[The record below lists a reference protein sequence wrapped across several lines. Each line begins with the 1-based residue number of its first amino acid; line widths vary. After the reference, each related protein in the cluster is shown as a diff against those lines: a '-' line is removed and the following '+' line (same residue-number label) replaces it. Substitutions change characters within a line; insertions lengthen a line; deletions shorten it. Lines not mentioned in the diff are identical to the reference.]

1 MINIIK
7 NIKQFITFLYHSGR
21 SYNKEHS
28 MEDEQNALKIKMLTG
43 NLNHDI
49 QELKVIFDR
58 SSDIVYRE
66 FQVGCQKG
74 TLIFLDGLVSTE
86 LMDADILKP
95 LFNYGKDQAC
105 PPEAHLIKQLLLEQV
120 ITAAQI
126 SEGQKIGDVIDHI
139 LSGDTIV
146 LIDGVQQ
153 ALFISLQQWDK
164 RSVEESSTE
173 PVVRGPREGFT
184 ENLRTNTVLIR
195 RRLKTPQL
203 KMEST
208 TVGRLSKT
216 NIVITYLEGIADD
229 SLVAEVRKRI
239 HRIDIDA
246 VLESGYIEE
255 LISDNPFSIFPQ
267 VAYTERPDKVV
278 GNLLEGQV
286 GILVDTT
293 PFCLIAP
300 QTFFQFL
307 QGTEDY
313 YLRYPVASFIRFI
326 RYLFLLIS
334 LLLPSL
340 YIAVTTFH
348 QEMIPT
354 SLLLSVA
361 SSRETVPFPAFVE
374 ALIMEISFEGL
385 REAGVRMPRPVG
397 QAVSIV
403 GALVIGQA
411 AVQAGIVS
419 SPMVMIVALTGIAS
433 FINPSYN
440 LGNSI
445 RIIRFPMMLLAGVM
459 GLYGVLL
466 GSIALQIHICRL
478 RSFGVPYFS
487 PVAPMDADSILK
499 DVIIRAPRWA
509 MVKRPGLGVNNKT
522 KRMKDTLRPGPH
534 QK

>member
-1 MINIIK
+1 VINMIK
-7 NIKQFITFLYHSGR
+7 
-21 SYNKEHS
+21 
-28 MEDEQNALKIKMLTG
+28 KIKGLIKFFYNNQRSLENEQGSLKSEVLTG
-43 NLNHDI
+43 DLKHDT
-49 QELKVIFDR
+49 QELKMIFDR

-66 FQVGCQKG
+66 FQVGGQNG
-74 TLIFLDGLVSTE
+74 TLIFLDGLVNTE
-86 LMDADILKP
+86 LIDSDVLKP
-95 LFNYGKDQAC
+95 LLNYGNDQIN
-105 PPEAHLIKQLLLEQV
+105 PPEPPLIKQLFLEQV
-120 ITAAQI
+120 ITAAQV
-126 SEGQKIGDVIDHI
+126 SEGETIQDVIDHV
-139 LSGDTIV
+139 LSGDTVV

-153 ALFISLQQWDK
+153 ALFISLKQWDK
-164 RSVEESSTE
+164 RNVEESSTE

-195 RRLKTPQL
+195 RRLKTPKL
-203 KMEST
+203 KMESL

-229 SLVAEVRKRI
+229 SLVAEVHKRI
-239 HRIDIDA
+239 NRIDIDA
-246 VLESGYIEE
+246 ILESGYIEE
-255 LISDNPFSIFPQ
+255 LISDHPFSIFPQ
-267 VAYTERPDKVV
+267 IAYTERPDKVA
-278 GNLLEGQV
+278 GNLLEGQI
-286 GILVDTT
+286 GILIDTT

-326 RYLFLLIS
+326 RYLFLIIS

-361 SSRETVPFPAFVE
+361 ASREIVPFPAFVE

-419 SPMVMIVALTGIAS
+419 NPMVMIVALTGIAS

-445 RIIRFPMMLLAGVM
+445 RILRFPMMILAGVM
-459 GLYGVLL
+459 GLYGILL
-466 GSIALQIHICRL
+466 GAIALQIHISRL

-487 PVAPMDADSILK
+487 PVAPMDTDSILK
-499 DVIIRAPRWA
+499 DVIIRAPLWA
-509 MVKRPGLGVNNKT
+509 KTKRPGLGVNKKT
-522 KRMKDTLRPGPH
+522 TRMKDTLRPGPH
-534 QK
+534 QNK

>member
-1 MINIIK
+1 MIDIIK
-7 NIKQFITFLYHSGR
+7 SIKEFITFLYHSSR
-21 SYNKEHS
+21 SYNKEHPI
-28 MEDEQNALKIKMLTG
+28 EDEQNVLNNQILTG

-49 QELKVIFDR
+49 QEFKMIFER

-95 LFNYGKDQAC
+95 LFNYGKDQVC
-105 PPEAHLIKQLLLEQV
+105 PSEIHLIKQLLLEQV

-126 SEGQKIGDVIDHI
+126 SEGQKIGDVIDHV
-139 LSGDTIV
+139 LSGDTAV
-146 LIDGVQQ
+146 LIDGMQQ

-184 ENLRTNTVLIR
+184 ENLRTNTTLIR
-195 RRLKTPQL
+195 RRLKTPKL
-203 KMEST
+203 KMESA

-216 NIVITYLEGIADD
+216 NIVMTYLEDIADE

-286 GILVDTT
+286 GILIDTT

-445 RIIRFPMMLLAGVM
+445 RILRFPMMILAGVM

-466 GSIALQIHICRL
+466 GAIALQIHICRL

-509 MVKRPGLGVNNKT
+509 MVKRPGLGVNHKT